1 MTVGNFYLVWV
12 VVFTLAIE
20 SCSFIKAPT
29 YYTVKR
35 GDTLSSIGRK
45 YNIDYE
51 NLSQWN
57 NINSSN
63 TIYTG
68 QKLRLVPTAKEL
80 AAHTGTSKKIKI
92 ASSNKKNIS
101 NQSPQPQQPLTNIAW
116 QWPTQGK
123 ILQHFSSTLPIHKG
137 IDIQGKLGQSVVA
150 AADGEVVYSGMGP
163 LQYGN
168 LIILKHKNNFLS
180 AYAHNQILTV
190 KEGSFIKKGQ
200 EIAKLGSSGTTQV
213 KLHFEIRY
221 NDKAVDPVKYLTTRQ
236 INH

>member
-1 MTVGNFYLVWV
+1 MAIGNFCFIWV
-12 VVFTLAIE
+12 IIFTLAIE
-20 SCSFIKAPT
+20 SCSFIKPPA

-51 NLSQWN
+51 SLSQWN
-57 NINSSN
+57 SINASN

-80 AAHTGTSKKIKI
+80 ATHTGTSKKIKI
-92 ASSNKKNIS
+92 ASSKKKNIS
-101 NQSPQPQQPLTNIAW
+101 NQSPQPLQQSLTSIYW

-123 ILQHFSSTLPIHKG
+123 IIKRFSSTIPIHKG

-150 AADGEVVYSGMGP
+150 AADGEVVYSGVGP

-168 LIILKHKNNFLS
+168 LIILKHKDNFLS

-190 KEGSFIKKGQ
+190 KEGSFVRKGQ
-200 EIAKLGSSGTTQV
+200 EIAKLGSSGTTRV

-221 NDKAVDPVKYLTTRQ
+221 NDKAVDPLKYLTTR
-236 INH
+236 